1 MKLLLV
7 VPLLAGLVLAPAAV
21 AKGPHAILTTGP
33 EGIQVGR
40 PWESTIELNELRG
53 TPRPS
58 FVAIRRD
65 GHVDAEMRRVPPS
78 MRGALGFKATMIFPA
93 EGRWR
98 LLVIAGRR
106 RFRFP
111 AVDVGSGRA
120 PQDYVSFP
128 VGSYAARVD
137 AGGVYMEPEPVDT
150 TRAGALPPEVWS
162 ASDEAGSAPGDDIA
176 TWWLLP
182 VVGVMLAGAGLA
194 TLRGRR

>member
-1 MKLLLV
+1 MNRVLV
-7 VPLLAGLVLAPAAV
+7 VLLLAGLALAPAAV

-33 EGIQVGR
+33 EGIEVGR

-65 GHVDAEMRRVPPS
+65 GHVDAELRPVPAS

-98 LLVIAGRR
+98 LMVIAGRR
-106 RFRFP
+106 RFKFP
-111 AVDVGSGRA
+111 AVHVGNGRA
-120 PQDYVSFP
+120 PQDYVSFA
-128 VGSYAARVD
+128 VGSYAARMD
-137 AGGVYMEPEPVDT
+137 AGDVYMEPERVDT
-150 TRAGALPPEVWS
+150 TGTGALPPEVFNMAGE
-162 ASDEAGSAPGDDIA
+162 ASPAPGDDIA
-176 TWWLLP
+176 VWWLLP

>member
-1 MKLLLV
+1 MKRMLV

-33 EGIQVGR
+33 EGIEVGR
-40 PWESTIELNELRG
+40 PWEATIELNELRG

-65 GHVDAEMRRVPPS
+65 GHVDAELRRVPAS
-78 MRGALGFKATMIFPA
+78 MRGALEFKAAMIFPA

-120 PQDYVSFP
+120 PQDYVSFA
-128 VGSYAARVD
+128 VGSYAARAD

-150 TRAGALPPEVWS
+150 SGTGVRPPEVWRVADEGGS
-162 ASDEAGSAPGDDIA
+162 ASGDDVSA
-176 TWWLLP
+176 WWLFP
-182 VVGVMLAGAGLA
+182 VVGVVLAGAGVA